1 MTGTES
7 PSTFGRA
14 FAGFVGVSTV
24 SVVILAGLGYVS
36 AARFLDAIG
45 IRSMWAGCAVAWF
58 AGCIGAWPLAT
69 AAAGRS
75 MNAANAILGSTA
87 LRFMV
92 VLVLVVPLTLS
103 GWFDR
108 VTLVFSVAI
117 SYLVLLLV
125 DTLWAVRLLKRISG
139 K

>member
-1 MTGTES
+1 M
-7 PSTFGRA
+7 
-14 FAGFVGVSTV
+14 STV

-58 AGCIGAWPLAT
+58 AGCIGAWPLAA

-75 MNAANAILGSTA
+75 IHTANAILGSTA
-87 LRFMV
+87 LRFLV